1 MTLELDT
8 RTPPPNRVE
17 LASAARDVAVV
28 ALIGEHDLGHYE
40 GLAAVLARAAVRAPN
55 VVVDLTKC
63 AFIDSTTISLLLNT
77 HAYVTGAGGGLS
89 VVIAPE
95 PGPVSRV
102 AELVRLDQ
110 ILPVYPSLDAAL
122 ESFDST

>member
-1 MTLELDT
+1 MTVELDT

-17 LASAARDVAVV
+17 LTSATADIAVV

-40 GLAAVLARAAVRAPN
+40 DLAAVLARAAVRAPN
-55 VVVDLTKC
+55 VIVDLTHC
-63 AFIDSTTISLLLNT
+63 EFVDSTTLSLLLNT

-89 VVIAPE
+89 VVIAPDS
-95 PGPVSRV
+95 GPVRHL

-110 ILPVYPSLDAAL
+110 ILPVYPSLDTAV
-122 ESFDST
+122 ESVDST